1 MPQPEITLWRY
12 SLATAQQ
19 WNYYNVLLGLV
30 VPDLVNRV
38 TKSVQCTLP
47 HRYNSRGSF
56 LGAFYLRWRW
66 GHVQYSS
73 IFLFKIIFKGI
84 KTKRKIIKSDNKYGK
99 MWNLAFFR
107 QKHCLEGKF
116 KPILS
121 ITFQF
126 KTKSK
131 GNANFQLSV
140 TNRSWYLRGGGG
152 DVFCI
157 NMRKSNQI

>member
-121 ITFQF
+121 ITFQWMAQ
-126 KTKSK
+126 
-131 GNANFQLSV
+131 G
-140 TNRSWYLRGGGG
+140 RGGPENCFDAQGPPWKKFNPPILG
-152 DVFCI
+152 FRNCGFLI
-157 NMRKSNQI
+157 CTY